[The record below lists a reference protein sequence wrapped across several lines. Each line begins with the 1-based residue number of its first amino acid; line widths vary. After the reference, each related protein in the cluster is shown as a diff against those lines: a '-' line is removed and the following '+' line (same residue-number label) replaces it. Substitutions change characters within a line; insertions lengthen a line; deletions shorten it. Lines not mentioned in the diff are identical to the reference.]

1 MILGILYIDQL
12 PGITFNETYAPVLAW
27 SLLDLLLYLLHIEK
41 CLSIDLMSHIM
52 ISGGIIRENKASTT
66 SVKKHERNTN
76 LSKPNEIESPC
87 GKVKRELT
95 PLSLSRRGYIKR
107 S

>member
-41 CLSIDLMSHIM
+41 CLSIVQTKWNR
-52 ISGGIIRENKASTT
+52 ISLRKS
-66 SVKKHERNTN
+66 
-76 LSKPNEIESPC
+76 
-87 GKVKRELT
+87 
-95 PLSLSRRGYIKR
+95 
-107 S
+107 